1 MGKMPGDYHGDE
13 DFIEAEAR
21 LGDDEYE
28 LECNEDEPDEEK
40 IKCLIDFS

>member
-1 MGKMPGDYHGDE
+1 MGTIPGDYHGDE

-28 LECNEDEPDEEK
+28 LGNEEYDDMYRCETT
-40 IKCLIDFS
+40 FM